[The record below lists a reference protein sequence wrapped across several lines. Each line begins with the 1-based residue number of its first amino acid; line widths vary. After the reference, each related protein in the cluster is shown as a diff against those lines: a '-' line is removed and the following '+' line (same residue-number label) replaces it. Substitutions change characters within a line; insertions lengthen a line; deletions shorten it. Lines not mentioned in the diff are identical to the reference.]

1 MPDLSS
7 VKSST
12 LPKDRKPDGCLCL
25 FHHTRTAPSIKGGVS
40 PGAQR
45 ILDQGRGEPFGGGIV
60 DKQR

>member
-1 MPDLSS
+1 MSDLPSGRP
-7 VKSST
+7 ST
-12 LPKDRKPDGCLCL
+12 LPKDWKPDGCLCL
-25 FHHTRTAPSIKGGVS
+25 NLHTRTAPSIKGGVS